1 MAIAD
6 QGAVPNGPLD
16 IDDDEMETQHFLG
29 LDSQRK
35 RPPNSL
41 PKLQFAIVLLLRVCE
56 PITSQ
61 SIIPYINQACL
72 LRSSRENSS
81 HHFRQ
86 LITELDIT
94 GGDDRK
100 VGYYAGLIVEWKL
113 VLVELCDD
121 LLLASGISFFRNR
134 GYYCAS
140 VEPTF

>member
-1 MAIAD
+1 MIE
-6 QGAVPNGPLD
+6 GPLD
-16 IDDDEMETQHFLG
+16 IDDDETETQHFLDF
-29 LDSQRK
+29 DSQRK

-61 SIIPYINQACL
+61 SIIPYINQARL
-72 LRSSRENSS
+72 LRRSRENSS

-121 LLLASGISFFRNR
+121 
-134 GYYCAS
+134 
-140 VEPTF
+140 

>member
-6 QGAVPNGPLD
+6 QGAVPNSPLD

-113 VLVELCDD
+113 VLVELCDH
-121 LLLASGISFFRNR
+121 
-134 GYYCAS
+134 
-140 VEPTF
+140 